1 MADAKLVAELR
12 AKTGA
17 GMMAC
22 KKALDGAGDNMEKA
36 MELLRQSGELKAA
49 QKTAERTTAEG
60 IFVTY
65 VHHNKKMAAM
75 LELQCESDFVAL
87 NKDFIAFADDLVM
100 QVAAMSPL
108 YVSPEQ
114 VPEADLNKQKELFAQ
129 EMANDNKPEDIK
141 AKIMQGKVEKWLN
154 DVCLTRQSFFKEDD
168 KTIEQMINEKIAT
181 IGEKI
186 VIARFVRWEIG
197 TKPSSCN

>member
-1 MADAKLVAELR
+1 MADAKIVAELR

-22 KKALDGAGDNMEKA
+22 KKALDEAGDDMEKA
-36 MELLRQSGELKAA
+36 MELLRKSGELKAA
-49 QKTAERTTAEG
+49 KKTAERTTAEG

-87 NKDFIAFADDLVM
+87 NEDFVAFANDLVM
-100 QVAAMSPL
+100 QVAAMSPQ

-114 VPEADLNKQKELFAQ
+114 VPEADIARQKELFAQ
-129 EMANDNKPEDIK
+129 EMANDNKPDDIK
-141 AKIMQGKVEKWLN
+141 EKIMQGKMDKWLN
-154 DVCLTRQSFFKEDD
+154 EACLTKQDFFKDD
-168 KTIEQMINEKIAT
+168 EKTIEQMVNEKIAT

-197 TKPSSCN
+197 AAPKAC

>member
-1 MADAKLVAELR
+1 MAEAKLVADLR

-22 KKALDGAGDNMEKA
+22 KKALDEAGDDMEKA
-36 MELLRQSGELKAA
+36 MELLRKSGELKAA
-49 QKTAERTTAEG
+49 KKSAERTTAEG

-65 VHHNKKMAAM
+65 VHHNKKLAAM
-75 LELQCESDFVAL
+75 LELQCESDFVAR
-87 NKDFIAFADDLVM
+87 NDDFTAFANDLVM
-100 QVAAMSPL
+100 QVAAMGPV

-114 VPEADLNKQKELFAQ
+114 IPETDLAKQKEMFMQ

-141 AKIMQGKVEKWLN
+141 AKILQGKVDKWYN
-154 DVCLTRQSFFKEDD
+154 DVCLLRQSFFKDEE

-186 VIARFVRWEIG
+186 VVARFVRWEIG
-197 TKPSSCN
+197 STPGAC

>member
-1 MADAKLVAELR
+1 MADAKIVAELR
-12 AKTGA
+12 AKTSA

-22 KKALDGAGDNMEKA
+22 KKALDEAGGDMEKA
-36 MELLRQSGELKAA
+36 MELLRKSGELKAA
-49 QKTAERTTAEG
+49 KKTAERTTAEG

-87 NKDFIAFADDLVM
+87 NEDFVAFANDLVM
-100 QVAAMSPL
+100 QVAAMSPI

-114 VPEADLNKQKELFAQ
+114 VPEADLAKQKELFAQ
-129 EMANDNKPEDIK
+129 EMANDNKPDDIK
-141 AKIMQGKVEKWLN
+141 EKIMQGKIDKWLN
-154 DVCLTRQSFFKEDD
+154 EVCLTKQSFFKEDE
-168 KTIEQMINEKIAT
+168 KTIEQMINEKIST

-197 TKPSSCN
+197 ANPNAC